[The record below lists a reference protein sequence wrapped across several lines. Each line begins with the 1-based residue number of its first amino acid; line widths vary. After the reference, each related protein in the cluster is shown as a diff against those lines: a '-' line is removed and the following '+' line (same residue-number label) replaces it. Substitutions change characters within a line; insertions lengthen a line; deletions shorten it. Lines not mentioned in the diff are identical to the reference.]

1 MMSMKV
7 EDFITAIKEE
17 LEIEEQFNLKTPFNS
32 LEIWDSLAR
41 LVIIS
46 YVDEQFKLQMK
57 TDVFKSVETVED
69 LINKIGPEK
78 FE

>member
-1 MMSMKV
+1 MKV

-17 LEIEEQFNLKTPFNS
+17 LEIEEQFDVKTPFNS

-41 LVIIS
+41 LVIVS

-57 TDVFKSVETVED
+57 TDDFKSVATVED